1 MQEKED
7 KTIHPHLAPTDE
19 CQCEDYREYLRTK
32 KNKQPNYWID
42 SECKKYDHYSDRT
55 NMFKE
60 REPQK
65 ECDHIVGYLAESGYE
80 GQCSITEVRISSRAR
95 FTSVDCEHCP
105 ECGEKINLQQ
115 SKEEPT
121 EAVMFNLGG
130 KKKPKEEKKECEHKI
145 CIKYPLQKNIPLDKV
160 DFFLYCCTNP
170 KCGLV
175 TCIDPNK

>member
-1 MQEKED
+1 MKKNNNILKPTYTDGSDGHHLMKMDAFGKPKAICQVCGKECNCQEK
-7 KTIHPHLAPTDE
+7 
-19 CQCEDYREYLRTK
+19 
-32 KNKQPNYWID
+32 
-42 SECKKYDHYSDRT
+42 
-55 NMFKE
+55 
-60 REPQK
+60 K
-65 ECDHIVGYLAESGYE
+65 ECDHIVGYWVSASSHLDLSA
-80 GQCSITEVRISSRAR
+80 SIDIETIRISKGTHFNCNIECA
-95 FTSVDCEHCP
+95 CCP

>member
-1 MQEKED
+1 
-7 KTIHPHLAPTDE
+7 
-19 CQCEDYREYLRTK
+19 
-32 KNKQPNYWID
+32 
-42 SECKKYDHYSDRT
+42 
-55 NMFKE
+55 MFKE